1 MSRFLQVSPLSL
13 LVEFTNP
20 HHALFVEK
28 PTNYYELL
36 EIPSR
41 GVTQV
46 ELKKAFRRASIKYH
60 PDKNPGE
67 DTTDLFL
74 EVKAANDIISD
85 DKLRFAY
92 DVYAQTNFE
101 QEETIRKGLKYS
113 KKSEEEQDRLFWHII
128 NNKRMFNSLLE
139 IMPYYLAWMMAV
151 ILLINVSTKF
161 QSSNYLVV
169 SISPRTFC

>member
-1 MSRFLQVSPLSL
+1 M
-13 LVEFTNP
+13 
-20 HHALFVEK
+20 
-28 PTNYYELL
+28 
-36 EIPSR
+36 
-41 GVTQV
+41 
-46 ELKKAFRRASIKYH
+46 
-60 PDKNPGE
+60 
-67 DTTDLFL
+67 

-161 QSSNYLVV
+161 QSNYLVV
-169 SISPRTFC
+169 SISLLIGC